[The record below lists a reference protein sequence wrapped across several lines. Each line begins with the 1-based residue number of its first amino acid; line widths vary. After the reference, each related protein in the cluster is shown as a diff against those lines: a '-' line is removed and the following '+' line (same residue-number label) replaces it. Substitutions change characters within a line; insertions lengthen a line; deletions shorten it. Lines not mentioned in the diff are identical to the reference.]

1 MAENKNSG
9 RNTYMIYEDNTAG
22 TVQIA
27 DEVVANIAALAAME
41 AEGVAQLAGNIK
53 TELLGKLSAKSLS
66 KGVRIEVKDNVV
78 AVRIALSISF
88 GYSIPDV
95 SKKVQDKVKSAIEN
109 MTGLEVS
116 DVNVSITGIET
127 EKK

>member
-1 MAENKNSG
+1 M
-9 RNTYMIYEDNTAG
+9 REDMPRLSA
-22 TVQIA
+22 VPAA
-27 DEVVANIAALAAME
+27 DK
-41 AEGVAQLAGNIK
+41 GH

-66 KGVRIEVKDNVV
+66 KGVRIEVQDNVV
-78 AVRIALSISF
+78 AVRIALSIAF

-95 SKKVQDKVKSAIEN
+95 SRKVQEKVKSAIEN